1 MGPHRGRGASGL
13 SPSSLPSKM
22 EPPSFGEARTE
33 PGPHRASSPAT
44 ARRHRTPPAAA
55 RGDKP
60 LPPHPHPFHEH
71 QSTHRVTENTR
82 RCPIGRASP
91 SPASSSSSEL
101 AGLRLPCPSV
111 PDCGG
116 PPVSCQARAGRPSR
130 PRARESWAEFFRAG
144 PVIRNEIHFYY
155 FVTDFCTSW
164 KNVDLGF

>member
-13 SPSSLPSKM
+13 SPSSLPIKM
-22 EPPSFGEARTE
+22 DPPSFGEARTE
-33 PGPHRASSPAT
+33 PRPHRTSSPAT
-44 ARRHRTPPAAA
+44 VRRHRTSPAAA

-82 RCPIGRASP
+82 RCSIGRASS

-116 PPVSCQARAGRPSR
+116 PPVSCQARAGALSG
-130 PRARESWAEFFRAG
+130 PRARECG
-144 PVIRNEIHFYY
+144 PSFPGRPSSSEMKFIFIILSLI
-155 FVTDFCTSW
+155 FVQVG
-164 KNVDLGF
+164 KI

>member
-22 EPPSFGEARTE
+22 DPPSFGEARTE
-33 PGPHRASSPAT
+33 PRPHRTSSPAT
-44 ARRHRTPPAAA
+44 VRRHRTSPAAA

-82 RCPIGRASP
+82 RCSIGRASS

-101 AGLRLPCPSV
+101 AGLRLPCLRSLTAGARPSV
-111 PDCGG
+111 SRAGG
-116 PPVSCQARAGRPSR
+116 SAERAARASV
-130 PRARESWAEFFRAG
+130 WAEFSG
-144 PVIRNEIHFYY
+144 PAQFIRNEIHFYY

-164 KNVDLGF
+164 KNIDLGF